1 MEAAKPH
8 VVVRRSFEEV
18 EKCREVHAVECA
30 PGGGQEQAVA
40 DQQSDDLQWP
50 RDIRPGAR

>member
-1 MEAAKPH
+1 
-8 VVVRRSFEEV
+8 
-18 EKCREVHAVECA
+18 VHAVECA